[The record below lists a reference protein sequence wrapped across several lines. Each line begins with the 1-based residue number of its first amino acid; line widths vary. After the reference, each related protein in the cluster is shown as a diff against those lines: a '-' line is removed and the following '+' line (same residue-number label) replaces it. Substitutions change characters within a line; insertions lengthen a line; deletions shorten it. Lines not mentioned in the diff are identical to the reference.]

1 MTPVSF
7 DPLIAIVTFPL
18 FKICGFYVEVP
29 ESTYLEKKK
38 NCVCVC
44 VCVCVF
50 CETAKFHFVYL
61 FSQRSV
67 LCASHLAAFNPLCAN
82 EEPVF

>member
-1 MTPVSF
+1 MITVVGHILQKEHIFGLWRGMTPVSF

-38 NCVCVC
+38 IVCVC
-44 VCVCVF
+44 V
-50 CETAKFHFVYL
+50 L
-61 FSQRSV
+61 
-67 LCASHLAAFNPLCAN
+67 
-82 EEPVF
+82 